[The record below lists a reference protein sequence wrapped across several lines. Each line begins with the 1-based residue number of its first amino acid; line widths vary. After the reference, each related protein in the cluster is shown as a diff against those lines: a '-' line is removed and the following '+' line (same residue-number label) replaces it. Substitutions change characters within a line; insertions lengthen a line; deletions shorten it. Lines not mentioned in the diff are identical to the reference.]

1 MTLQL
6 KYMMK
11 LKELLG
17 DNMNDVI
24 ELIKK
29 DDICKIYE
37 NVSISKY
44 TTYRV
49 GGICRVMAYP
59 TDVSELIKLL
69 KLLKSR
75 NIKYKILGN
84 GSNLLFSDKEYDGF
98 LIKLN
103 SFDTLTFLG
112 NNKVKVGAGYSLIKL
127 SLMAAKKGLTGLE
140 FASGIP
146 GTVGGAVFMNAG
158 AYKSD
163 MGYVVETVK
172 VLTPNLEIINLEN
185 KEMNFH
191 YRSSFLQSHRDYVC
205 LEVILK
211 LNVGKR
217 EAIEDVIRERRERRV
232 ASQPLEYPSAGS
244 VFRNPEGGFAGQ
256 LIEESGLKGMTKGG
270 AMISDKHANF
280 VINYKDATS
289 SDIKYLIDLA
299 HDTVLEKYNV
309 DMKIEQEF
317 VNWE

>member
-49 GGICRVMAYP
+49 GGICRVMSYP

-112 NNKVKVGAGYSLIKL
+112 NNKVKVGAGYSLINL

-163 MGYVVETVK
+163 MGYVVENVK

-191 YRSSFLQSHRDYVC
+191 YRSSFLQTHRDYVC

>member
-191 YRSSFLQSHRDYVC
+191 YRSSFLQTHRDYVC

-299 HDTVLEKYNV
+299 HDTILEKYNV
-309 DMKIEQEF
+309 NMKKEKEF
-317 VNWE
+317 VKWE

>member
-1 MTLQL
+1 
-6 KYMMK
+6 MMK

-17 DNMNDVI
+17 GNMNDVI

-191 YRSSFLQSHRDYVC
+191 YRSSFLQTHRDYVC

>member
-49 GGICRVMAYP
+49 GGICRVLAFP

-191 YRSSFLQSHRDYVC
+191 YRSYFLQTHRDYVC

>member
-191 YRSSFLQSHRDYVC
+191 YRSSFLQTHRDYVC

-232 ASQPLEYPSAGS
+232 ASQHLEYPSAGS

>member
-17 DNMNDVI
+17 DNMNNVI

-59 TDVSELIKLL
+59 ADVSELIKLL

-75 NIKYKILGN
+75 NVKYKILGN

-103 SFDTLTFLG
+103 SFDTLTFFG
-112 NNKVKVGAGYSLIKL
+112 NNKIKVGAGYSLIKL

-191 YRSSFLQSHRDYVC
+191 YRSSFLQTHRDYVC

>member
-1 MTLQL
+1 
-6 KYMMK
+6 MMK

-98 LIKLN
+98 LIRLN
-103 SFDTLTFLG
+103 SFYNLTFLG
-112 NNKVKVGAGYSLIKL
+112 NNKVKVGGGYSLIKL

-191 YRSSFLQSHRDYVC
+191 YRSSFLQTHRDYVC

>member
-191 YRSSFLQSHRDYVC
+191 YRSSFLQTHRDYVC

-289 SDIKYLIDLA
+289 SDIKYIIDLA

>member
-1 MTLQL
+1 
-6 KYMMK
+6 MMK

-191 YRSSFLQSHRDYVC
+191 YRSSFLQTHRDYVC

>member
-158 AYKSD
+158 AYKFD

-191 YRSSFLQSHRDYVC
+191 YRSSFLQTHRDYVC